1 MTVVTRFAPSPTGF
15 LHIGGARTALFNYLF
30 ARHHGGQ
37 YKLRIEDT
45 DQKRSSQEAIDAIKD
60 GLSWLGLEGDGDIL
74 MQSSQAARHAQ
85 VARDL
90 LAKGHAYYCYCTP
103 DELVAMRE
111 RMKDEGRKTPYDG
124 TWRDRDP
131 ATAPAGVDPVIRI
144 KMPRD
149 GGSTTIHDLVQGD
162 VTIENDQL
170 DDFILLRG
178 DGTPTYMLSVV
189 VDDHDMG
196 VTHVIRGDDHLVN
209 AFRQHHL
216 FVAAG
221 WDVPA
226 FAHIP
231 LIHGP
236 DGAKLSK
243 RHGALG
249 VEQYREMG
257 YLPETLKNYLLRL
270 GWSHGDEEIISEE
283 QAIAW
288 FDMDS
293 VGRSPSRMDFQ
304 RMQNLNAHYLRQA
317 DPVRLAKMIAPA
329 LDVADNADMIER
341 LAAGMPGLT
350 QRASTLPE
358 LADAAR
364 FYVQRPRFPL
374 ENPKAAKLVSGDGP
388 AIAKDFADQV
398 LSTLSPWTTE
408 SLHDAMQAYC
418 DAKGL
423 GFGKVAQP
431 IRGAVT
437 GSNASPDLMEVLF
450 VLGRD
455 ECLAR
460 IAAVPV
466 ES

>member
-103 DELVAMRE
+103 DQLVAMRE

-216 FVAAG
+216 FLAAG
-221 WDVPA
+221 WVVPA

-288 FDMDS
+288 FDMDA

-304 RMQNLNAHYLRQA
+304 RMQNLNAHYLRQS
-317 DPVRLAKMIAPA
+317 DPVRLARMIAPA
-329 LDVADNADMIER
+329 LNVSDDADMIER

-364 FYVQRPRFPL
+364 LCSTPPFPL
-374 ENPKAAKLVSGDGP
+374 GKSEGGK
-388 AIAKDFADQV
+388 
-398 LSTLSPWTTE
+398 T
-408 SLHDAMQAYC
+408 
-418 DAKGL
+418 
-423 GFGKVAQP
+423 GFGRWPGNRQGFCRSGLIHPVALDN
-431 IRGAVT
+431 R
-437 GSNASPDLMEVLF
+437 VLT
-450 VLGRD
+450 
-455 ECLAR
+455 
-460 IAAVPV
+460 
-466 ES
+466 

>member
-1 MTVVTRFAPSPTGF
+1 M
-15 LHIGGARTALFNYLF
+15 
-30 ARHHGGQ
+30 
-37 YKLRIEDT
+37 
-45 DQKRSSQEAIDAIKD
+45 
-60 GLSWLGLEGDGDIL
+60 
-74 MQSSQAARHAQ
+74 
-85 VARDL
+85 
-90 LAKGHAYYCYCTP
+90 
-103 DELVAMRE
+103 
-111 RMKDEGRKTPYDG
+111 
-124 TWRDRDP
+124 
-131 ATAPAGVDPVIRI
+131 
-144 KMPRD
+144 
-149 GGSTTIHDLVQGD
+149 
-162 VTIENDQL
+162 
-170 DDFILLRG
+170 
-178 DGTPTYMLSVV
+178 
-189 VDDHDMG
+189 
-196 VTHVIRGDDHLVN
+196 
-209 AFRQHHL
+209 
-216 FVAAG
+216 
-221 WDVPA
+221 
-226 FAHIP
+226 
-231 LIHGP
+231 
-236 DGAKLSK
+236 
-243 RHGALG
+243 
-249 VEQYREMG
+249 
-257 YLPETLKNYLLRL
+257 
-270 GWSHGDEEIISEE
+270 
-283 QAIAW
+283 
-288 FDMDS
+288 
-293 VGRSPSRMDFQ
+293 
-304 RMQNLNAHYLRQA
+304 
-317 DPVRLAKMIAPA
+317 RLAKMIAPA